1 MNYKRPMKYTKDG
14 AIPISASKVKKYV
27 MKVRG
32 WTSEQYIKER
42 DILKNKLRAYETLTR
57 AQGGKVE
64 SQSPSTLLYRQ
75 ARSMKKYGADYVPTA
90 QMRAIQAT
98 PAYSITKGRKV
109 AKNTESAG
117 YKRFNERIESQA
129 KRDFENFIKLHPQAQ
144 AIVEKYSGSGVK
156 LKEALKS
163 YAESVKAKMKE
174 GQPKKGESS
183 ANEQGEVV
191 GSPDKVEFDYD
202 AFEASFGQ

>member
-1 MNYKRPMKYTKDG
+1 MKYKRPMKYAKGG
-14 AIPISASKVKKYV
+14 ATPLSPKAVKEYV

-42 DILKNKLRAYETLTR
+42 DILKNKLRAYESLTR
-57 AQGGKVE
+57 AQGGSVE
-64 SQSPSTLLYRQ
+64 SQSPSTLLYKQ
-75 ARSMKKYGADYVPTA
+75 ARSMKKYGKDYKPTA
-90 QMRAIQAT
+90 QLRAIEAT

-117 YKRFNERIESQA
+117 YKRFNSRIEKQVKS
-129 KRDFENFIKLHPQAQ
+129 DFSEFIKNHPQAQ
-144 AIVEKYSGSGVK
+144 AIVEKYSGNGVK

-163 YAESVKAKMKE
+163 YANQVKAASKNGVPSGGTTPE
-174 GQPKKGESS
+174 VF
-183 ANEQGEVV
+183 GEVV

-202 AFEASFGQ
+202 AFEASFGK